1 MTDDMIERVARALL
15 VADRSAIAPGYYQ
28 HMARAAIKAMREPT
42 DHSEIQVSYDLA
54 REDKDLTTASIVRV
68 FENGFKVLCHL
79 HGEDAE
85 AFVDAWNNR
94 TSACAERF
102 SSLKS

>member
-1 MTDDMIERVARALL
+1 MSDDMTEMTD
-15 VADRSAIAPGYYQ
+15 
-28 HMARAAIKAMREPT
+28 K
-42 DHSEIQVSYDLA
+42 IQVSYDLA
-54 REDKDLTTASIVRV
+54 REDKNLTTASIVRV